1 MDSIS
6 CTPIEAPGMSVV
18 EGTVSYAQL
27 KDFDWSYRVVLS
39 SDKLSWLRKPL
50 LLLRLDTVGADGV
63 KSERVVELS
72 EVELDELLEGLKK
85 AQALVHR

>member
-1 MDSIS
+1 M
-6 CTPIEAPGMSVV
+6 
-18 EGTVSYAQL
+18 EGSVSYSQL

-50 LLLRLDTVGADGV
+50 LLLRLDTVSADGV

-72 EVELDELLEGLKK
+72 ELEVDELLEGLKK